1 MNFPQSGVKS
11 EKSSLILSL
20 YCHIRLIC
28 ISIFDMTRS
37 WCRVNVMK
45 KLIFHEN
52 INTLMIV
59 WSLLLCGMPGHK
71 ANYFFR
77 LLLLV
82 IIWPVGRGFFETRGG
97 GGWGRKILRRG
108 EETRRASSGGR
119 AGQWLN
125 QRNGPWSRLTEWSH
139 SQYKQQEQKMRLTII
154 WPKALAKLH
163 ADRTRSSKESERV
176 IKSSFYSLPPFP
188 RKTTSLFSV
197 GLGFK

>member
-1 MNFPQSGVKS
+1 MNFPQSGVIS

-28 ISIFDMTRS
+28 ISIFDVTRS

-97 GGWGRKILRRG
+97 GGGGGKYCG

-163 ADRTRSSKESERV
+163 ADRTRSSKESESNQ
-176 IKSSFYSLPPFP
+176 K
-188 RKTTSLFSV
+188 LF
-197 GLGFK
+197 L

>member
-1 MNFPQSGVKS
+1 MNFPQSRVIS

-28 ISIFDMTRS
+28 ISIFDVTRF

-52 INTLMIV
+52 INTLMIL
-59 WSLLLCGMPGHK
+59 WSPLLCGMPGYK

-82 IIWPVGRGFFETRGG
+82 IILPVGRGFFEARSGGRGR
-97 GGWGRKILRRG
+97 GRKIL
-108 EETRRASSGGR
+108 RRASSGGR

-125 QRNGPWSRLTEWSH
+125 QRNGPGPANGVIT
-139 SQYKQQEQKMRLTII
+139 LTIQTTI
-154 WPKALAKLH
+154 AKNATDHYL
-163 ADRTRSSKESERV
+163 TKGS
-176 IKSSFYSLPPFP
+176 
-188 RKTTSLFSV
+188 
-197 GLGFK
+197 G

>member
-1 MNFPQSGVKS
+1 MNFPQSGVIS

-28 ISIFDMTRS
+28 ISIFDVTRS

-77 LLLLV
+77 LLLFV

-97 GGWGRKILRRG
+97 GGWGRKILRRPG
-108 EETRRASSGGR
+108 EPP
-119 AGQWLN
+119 AGAGPANDSISVMVPVLA
-125 QRNGPWSRLTEWSH
+125 NGVIT
-139 SQYKQQEQKMRLTII
+139 LTIQTTR
-154 WPKALAKLH
+154 AKNATDHYLTKGSGWI
-163 ADRTRSSKESERV
+163 ARWQN
-176 IKSSFYSLPPFP
+176 
-188 RKTTSLFSV
+188 
-197 GLGFK
+197 